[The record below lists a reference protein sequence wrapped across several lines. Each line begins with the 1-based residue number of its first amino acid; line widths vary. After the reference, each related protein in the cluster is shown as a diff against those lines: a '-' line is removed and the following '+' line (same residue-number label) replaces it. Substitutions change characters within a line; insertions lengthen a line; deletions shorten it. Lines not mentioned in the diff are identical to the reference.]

1 MPLLIDPPSVSRS
14 QAATRPCPPS
24 AVFRATSAVSPP
36 SLLSRSG
43 ASSRARNVAVVRGRS
58 LSQRGQPRSH
68 NARKVTGARCGS
80 CVRPPLISRTPFP
93 PSPPTLCR
101 PPFCLPLAPVWG
113 LVLSRRVRRAAPPR
127 KSTTGGRSRTVA
139 PEPQQPATHD
149 PTDPLHL
156 STSVSSPRCCYH
168 PCSVAVLHPP
178 RCVDLSPL
186 LYLPPPSFCVCLA
199 LLSQLRVPQPL
210 APFFS
215 LSSARSNP
223 PFFLSFSHSFIAALS
238 VLSIA
243 SKLPFDESSSI
254 LPSLSRSY
262 TSSLSRSASSRSC
275 SSTSFPLFL
284 SALSIL
290 CRIAFS
296 LHLIICLVAAKSL

>member
-156 STSVSSPRCCYH
+156 STSASSPRCCYH

-178 RCVDLSPL
+178 RCVDLSPS
-186 LYLPPPSFCVCLA
+186 LYLTPPPPSV
-199 LLSQLRVPQPL
+199 SVPL
-210 APFFS
+210 
-215 LSSARSNP
+215 
-223 PFFLSFSHSFIAALS
+223 FSHSCASRNLWLRSFLSLPRALT
-238 VLSIA
+238 
-243 SKLPFDESSSI
+243 PRSSPRFLI
-254 LPSLSRSY
+254 PSLPPSRS
-262 TSSLSRSASSRSC
+262 SPSRANYPSTKALLFFPASPALILRPLAI
-275 SSTSFPLFL
+275 SFIPLLFFDFFPV
-284 SALSIL
+284 IPV
-290 CRIAFS
+290 CAFNLMS
-296 LHLIICLVAAKSL
+296 NSF